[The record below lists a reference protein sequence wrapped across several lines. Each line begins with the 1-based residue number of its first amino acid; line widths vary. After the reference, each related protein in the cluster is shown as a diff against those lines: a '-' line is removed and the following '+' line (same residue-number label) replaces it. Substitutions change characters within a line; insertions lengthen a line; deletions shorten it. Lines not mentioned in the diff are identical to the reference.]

1 MARPDA
7 KAEKVYLYP
16 KRVDFRKSID
26 GLVALVELDIKMAV
40 FDPVLFVFLNKTRIR
55 RKLGPRP
62 APTSEAWPWLSAQ
75 LPLGPQATN
84 AWDTCPSDPS

>member
-1 MARPDA
+1 MPCNNFYLEPADMGHPDA
-7 KAEKVYLYP
+7 KAGKVYLYP

-26 GLVALVELDIKMAV
+26 GLVALVELGINMAV

-62 APTSEAWPWLSAQ
+62 VPTSEAWPWLSA
-75 LPLGPQATN
+75 
-84 AWDTCPSDPS
+84 